1 MSEKVKTILIVILI
15 CLLAYLVYDSLRCQ
29 EQLRDITELVED
41 SQRTVQSIG
50 EGLGRQEQLI
60 NELTEGQSRVEST
73 VDGIRESVDCANEQ
87 LEELTR
93 GESEVDGDV
102 GSVKYTINQLERTIN
117 STIQGIDEE
126 GIEQ

>member
-1 MSEKVKTILIVILI
+1 MSEKAKTILIVILA
-15 CLLAYLVYDSLRCQ
+15 CLLAYLVYDSIRCQ
-29 EQLRDITELVED
+29 IQLGNLTELITD
-41 SQRTVQSIG
+41 SQRTVQCIG

>member
-102 GSVKYTINQLERTIN
+102 GSIKYTINQLERTIN
-117 STIQGIDEE
+117 RTIQGIDEE
-126 GIEQ
+126 GIE

>member
-1 MSEKVKTILIVILI
+1 MSSNKTKIILIIVLILFI
-15 CLLAYLVYDSLRCQ
+15 SYLVYDSVRCQ
-29 EQLRDITELVED
+29 IQLRNLTELITD
-41 SQRTVQSIG
+41 SQRTVQCIG

-102 GSVKYTINQLERTIN
+102 GSIKYTINQLERTIN
-117 STIQGIDEE
+117 HTIQGIDEE
-126 GIEQ
+126 GIE